1 MFIPIRR
8 IFIILGNACNLR
20 CSYCIQASKHIP
32 YEKPELSERFINY
45 FKRVLTSQTS
55 NIHIT
60 FFGGEPLLYMDTIK
74 EILNL
79 FNTTEK
85 KCTISYGIIS
95 NGKALSEDIIN
106 YLNEN
111 DISINISWDGR
122 NVLETRGYDAIADKH
137 DLLFKI
143 NKLGFVGVL
152 SNINYPIDWLQ
163 AVKPFAEEYKKV
175 RNYYPSVNL
184 EVLNNHEH
192 NCTELTK
199 FDFYK
204 LREQF
209 GLLATYYYQ
218 GKDTIYKKFING
230 FVNRVE
236 KGINDNRVDML
247 TSKCG
252 NALTV
257 PNIDLEGN
265 LFYCHNTN
273 EKIGHGDMN
282 FPSIIKRAILRD
294 NTNKVFENMCT
305 KCSIRNWC
313 LAGCPL
319 LSEQDRKDYYC
330 DMEKAIYE
338 PIIDV
343 VKQHI

>member
-20 CSYCIQASKHIP
+20 CSYCLQASKHIE
-32 YEKPELSERFINY
+32 YVKPEISEKFNNY
-45 FKRVLTSQTS
+45 FQRVFTSQS
-55 NIHIT
+55 SSIHIT
-60 FFGGEPLLYMDTIK
+60 FFGGEPLLYIDTIK
-74 EILNL
+74 EIMNS
-79 FNTTEK
+79 FNEMK
-85 KCTISYGIIS
+85 KNCNITYGIIS
-95 NGKALSEDIIN
+95 NGKALSEDIVTYI
-106 YLNEN
+106 NEN
-111 DISINISWDGR
+111 NININISWDGK

-137 DLLFKI
+137 DLLMKI

-152 SNINYPIDWLQ
+152 SCINYPVDWLQ
-163 AVKPFAEEYKKV
+163 AVKPFAVEYHKIHEYFPQV
-175 RNYYPSVNL
+175 AL

-192 NCTELTK
+192 NCTDLTK

-218 GKDTIYKKFING
+218 GNDSIYKKFITG
-230 FVNRVE
+230 FVKRVE
-236 KGINDNRVDML
+236 NGINENRGDAL

-294 NTNKVFENMCT
+294 NIHEVFEHMCT

-313 LAGCPL
+313 IGGCPL